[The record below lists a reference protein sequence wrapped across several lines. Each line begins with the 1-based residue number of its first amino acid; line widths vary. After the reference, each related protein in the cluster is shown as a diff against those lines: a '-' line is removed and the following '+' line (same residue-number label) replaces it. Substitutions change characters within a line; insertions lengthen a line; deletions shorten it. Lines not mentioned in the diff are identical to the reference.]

1 MTDHTLR
8 LKHGSSLEVGALI
21 IASIVLTYLISESYF
36 YGLAF
41 NIISGEFALKLKIF
55 ARTLCFALILIST
68 FFVLRIKFLKLSDV
82 AIILIYVFLM
92 LVSAMNV
99 TNILNSV
106 FAVLA
111 LVSLLHLGKKYPDW
125 IFRLVGFFLV
135 LNGLCVISQ
144 AYFGW
149 EFIFAQQLFMSG
161 DQLQSQLIEGT
172 SEIFGR
178 QLRPPGIFSNT
189 IYNSIFQLVGLLYVL
204 CNHHKK
210 FICGFLGFSVAFS
223 GSLFSIVIFLIAV
236 AFLRVFDRS
245 LVFIAGFVLG
255 FLFLLFA
262 MPEWVQVN
270 HIFEEH
276 LKSVELRVSANNAN
290 NIFQQLDFYIS
301 VNYLE
306 NIGISLAV
314 LSIIALITFSKKWVY
329 FCINIVIVLLPI
341 FLHPILHNISYTLLM
356 VFMRIFLERNKFL
369 FGSRVDV

>member
-8 LKHGSSLEVGALI
+8 LKHSNSIEVGALI
-21 IASIVLTYLISESYF
+21 TASIVLTYLISESYF
-36 YGLAF
+36 YGLVF
-41 NIISGEFALKLKIF
+41 NILSEEFAYKLKMF
-55 ARTLCFALILIST
+55 ARTFCVALILIST
-68 FFVLRIKFLKLSDV
+68 FFILRVKFLKRSDV
-82 AIILIYVFLM
+82 AILLIYVLLM
-92 LVSAMNV
+92 LVSAMNA

-106 FAVLA
+106 FAVLV

-125 IFRLVGFFLV
+125 VFRLVGFFLV

-149 EFIFAQQLFMSG
+149 EFIFAQQLFMTG
-161 DQLQSQLIEGT
+161 DQLKFQVIEGS

-204 CNHHKK
+204 CNHRKK

-236 AFLRVFDRS
+236 TFLRIFNRP

-262 MPEWVQVN
+262 MPEWIQVN

-276 LKSVELRVSANNAN
+276 LKSVEIRVSANNAN
-290 NIFQQLDFYIS
+290 NIFQQLDFYIN
-301 VNYLE
+301 VGYLGT
-306 NIGISLAV
+306 IGTSLAV
-314 LSIIALITFSKKWVY
+314 LSVIALITFPKKWVY
-329 FCINIVIVLLPI
+329 FCINTAIVLLPI
-341 FLHPILHNISYTLLM
+341 FLHPILHNISYILLM

-369 FGSRVDV
+369 FGSRVAV